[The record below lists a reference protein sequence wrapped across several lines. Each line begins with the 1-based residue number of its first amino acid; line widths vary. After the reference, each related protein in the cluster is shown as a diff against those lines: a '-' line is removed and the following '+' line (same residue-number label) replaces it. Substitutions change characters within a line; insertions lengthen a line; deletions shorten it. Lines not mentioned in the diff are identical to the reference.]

1 MSVGPI
7 YLISGPPG
15 AGKSSVAT
23 ALMQRFARGVH
34 VPMDDL
40 REWVV
45 SGRSGPETWTEETD
59 RQFRLARTVA
69 AQTAKLYS
77 EAGFAVAIADV
88 LFPENVAD
96 HFGPLTPNNGENIV
110 KVLLLPTREST
121 QMRNALRTNKNFDT
135 RGLAPL
141 IDHVYD
147 GILKQDWTGWHRLDS
162 TNWTRDVTVDRILE
176 LSEWD

>member
-1 MSVGPI
+1 MTPGPI
-7 YLISGPPG
+7 YLLSGPPG

-23 ALMQRFARGVH
+23 ALMQRYARGVH
-34 VPMDDL
+34 IPMDDL

-45 SGRSGPETWTEETD
+45 SGISHPSEGWSDETD
-59 RQFRLARTVA
+59 RQFRLSRAIGASAART
-69 AQTAKLYS
+69 YS
-77 EAGFAVAIADV
+77 EAGFAVAVADV

-96 HFGPLTPNNGENIV
+96 HFAELNAV

-135 RGLAPL
+135 RDLAPL

-147 GILKQDWTGWHRLDS
+147 GILKQDWTGWHRLD
-162 TNWTRDVTVDRILE
+162 TTHWTLDVTVDRILE
-176 LSEWD
+176 LAEWD